1 MSWES
6 ERRKATQRAKAARH
20 ARAELRVLIGD
31 RLVASADGINP
42 LPPEKHGKAGTYTNW
57 MCRCVPCSEVALA
70 YMAKYD
76 RKKKRPR

>member
-6 ERRKATQRAKAARH
+6 ERRKATKRAKEARH

-42 LPPEKHGKAGTYTNW
+42 LPPELHGKAGTYTNW
-57 MCRCVPCSEVALA
+57 MCRCIPCTDVFVA
-70 YMAKYD
+70 YMAKYS
-76 RKKKRPR
+76 KNKRPR